1 MGLRGGNRLITLS
14 LWGVWSCA
22 VGVACVVLAA
32 LVSLLY
38 YALFSPL
45 GILGVVAAPFAAGF
59 TTCIVSRRCGPGD
72 AALGVLLLWLASSL
86 VLLAVL
92 PGHALPA
99 PGRIGGVARG
109 AAFIVALVLL
119 GVNAV
124 GSAVAAY
131 LGGVAG
137 RALRG

>member
-1 MGLRGGNRLITLS
+1 MP
-14 LWGVWSCA
+14 A
-22 VGVACVVLAA
+22 ACIVLAA
-32 LVSLLY
+32 LLSLLY
-38 YALFSPL
+38 YAILSPL
-45 GILGVVAAPFAAGF
+45 GILGAIAAPFAAGF
-59 TTCIVSRRCGPGD
+59 TTCIASRRCGPGD
-72 AALGVLLLWLASSL
+72 AALGVLLLWLLSSL

-92 PGHALPA
+92 PGHVPPA
-99 PGRIGGVARG
+99 PGRLGGVARG
-109 AAFIVALVLL
+109 AALIVALVLL